1 MKIRWYVLAIIL
13 GIMLGQ
19 ALARR
24 GDKKRGPDWERRYAE
39 EKAK

>member
-19 ALARR
+19 ALARP
-24 GDKKRGPDWERRYAE
+24 GVGK
-39 EKAK
+39 